1 MPGEDNSGNN
11 NINNSQSEIKNNEV
25 NKNEVEKSIP
35 YSRFKEVN
43 DKFKDV
49 SSELEAY
56 RKKEKE
62 ENDKKLLEE
71 KNFQELIGKKDSAFK
86 ELESKYNQE
95 VLKNKIEKLSNKI
108 LNSLSKNNIIDAED
122 GLKFIKQDDLLDSDK
137 AEDEIN
143 NRIKEL
149 VKNKPYLFKNVNN
162 RSNTENNVAGN
173 QSRDTNSS
181 RGNGGGDPILTSLAR
196 KLSTN

>member
-11 NINNSQSEIKNNEV
+11 NINNSQSENKNNEV

-71 KNFQELIGKKDSAFK
+71 KNFQELIGKKDSEYK
-86 ELESKYNQE
+86 ELETRYSQE

-108 LNSLSKNNIIDAED
+108 LSSLSKNNIIDAED

>member
-1 MPGEDNSGNN
+1 MPGDNDSGNN

-71 KNFQELIGKKDSAFK
+71 KNFQELIGKKDSEYK
-86 ELESKYNQE
+86 ELETRYSQE

-108 LNSLSKNNIIDAED
+108 LSSLSKNNIIDAED

-149 VKNKPYLFKNVNN
+149 VKSKPYLFKNVNN

-173 QSRDTNSS
+173 QTRDTNSS
-181 RGNGGGDPILTSLAR
+181 RGNGGGDPILTSIAR